1 MLTLTVALPYVVHLN
16 SMLYALPLL
25 LWLSSYLYIAPLL
38 YRGLIH
44 VDMWLRGTLLSI
56 YK

>member
-1 MLTLTVALPYVVHLN
+1 MLPLTVALPYLVYLD

-25 LWLSSYLYIAPLL
+25 SWLSSYLCIAPLL

-44 VDMWLRGTLLSI
+44 VDMWL
-56 YK
+56 